1 MLWCYTFS
9 SVKWHKVFKSRL
21 SKFCGRQPLKELLG
35 PLLNT
40 MSQMIQQ
47 VINKLQEIYPLKLI
61 INRTNL
67 SFMKSLVIDTV
78 PKLQRHNTE
87 IKLKSSVLKS
97 LHAKWVVKPHNTL
110 TSIKDADI
118 INNCWKST
126 NTSQTVTKVSL
137 VSGRSTSLFSVDP
150 LISSCDQA
158 YSPSLFIWRR

>member
-1 MLWCYTFS
+1 
-9 SVKWHKVFKSRL
+9 
-21 SKFCGRQPLKELLG
+21 
-35 PLLNT
+35 

-110 TSIKDADI
+110 TSDKGRGYYQQLLE
-118 INNCWKST
+118 IN
-126 NTSQTVTKVSL
+126 
-137 VSGRSTSLFSVDP
+137 
-150 LISSCDQA
+150 
-158 YSPSLFIWRR
+158 